1 VSWIPLIA
9 LPAGLVVAAV
19 ILGFCGYELVW
30 KTRRLRRDLRQLQG
44 LGAGLSTLRVQAA
57 AAQQRLARTGV
68 H

>member
-1 VSWIPLIA
+1 M
-9 LPAGLVVAAV
+9 AAV